1 MWKAAAEVSGY
12 QQQDAHEFFIAAL
25 NQIHAS
31 SRGSTSI
38 SCVCVVHSTFAGQ
51 LQSDVQCTKC
61 GNVTTQTDLVLDIS
75 LDLGG
80 KLGKD
85 DNTLAGCL
93 RRFTRPENLESRC
106 SKCVNSSNEA
116 TKRLSIRK
124 LPPVLCFTFKRFKH
138 DNTASKIDTHIRFP
152 ANLNMAPYTS
162 IASGAKAVTSATL
175 RDCLKSRAYMC
186 VYVKRHL
193 DYKQHQIP
201 SYILAQQ
208 QAAERDRL
216 KGGEKRPSKTL

>member
-93 RRFTRPENLESRC
+93 RR
-106 SKCVNSSNEA
+106 CVSSSLIA
-116 TKRLSIRK
+116 
-124 LPPVLCFTFKRFKH
+124 LPTQ
-138 DNTASKIDTHIRFP
+138 P
-152 ANLNMAPYTS
+152 ANIKSL
-162 IASGAKAVTSATL
+162 
-175 RDCLKSRAYMC
+175 DSRAP
-186 VYVKRHL
+186 RTW
-193 DYKQHQIP
+193 
-201 SYILAQQ
+201 SRG
-208 QAAERDRL
+208 AANASTPVTYAALHVGDLRSGDADL
-216 KGGEKRPSKTL
+216 GFI